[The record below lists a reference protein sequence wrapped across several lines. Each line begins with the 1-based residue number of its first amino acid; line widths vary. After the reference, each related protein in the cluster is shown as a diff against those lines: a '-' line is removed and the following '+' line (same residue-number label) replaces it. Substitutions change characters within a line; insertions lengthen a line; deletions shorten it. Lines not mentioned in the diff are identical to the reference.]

1 MIGIQRVFNTPIFTK
16 GVRKSDKAL
25 GLYDTLHEAISLK
38 LDNDLTTTLH
48 ELGHHFDKQI
58 GINEHPAVGFMLDN
72 TPGLKEKL
80 SRLGYQEAEMRNEIV
95 ADFTRMYMTNPDAAY
110 EYGKY
115 GIGEGSLDNFYDVFE
130 DKLVEANIM
139 QDVAGVR
146 RRILDYASLDI
157 VDKVAGTIVSR
168 EPRRISWQRTRM
180 NMYQVIV
187 SKNAALEWLDKEVD
201 NIARRE
207 GFAIS
212 PSQKFSLLA
221 MAADNA
227 SGYLEKMVEPT
238 KNGGRYIR
246 PDGTIDYE
254 RKTMGDILTNLAKFK
269 DAKTGKKIKYKDV
282 VKHFDE
288 YLKLKHA
295 EDWAKQGKRVFP
307 SDVMS
312 FGDIPLATQRMRTL
326 RA

>member
-1 MIGIQRVFNTPIFTK
+1 
-16 GVRKSDKAL
+16 
-25 GLYDTLHEAISLK
+25 
-38 LDNDLTTTLH
+38 
-48 ELGHHFDKQI
+48 
-58 GINEHPAVGFMLDN
+58 
-72 TPGLKEKL
+72 
-80 SRLGYQEAEMRNEIV
+80 
-95 ADFTRMYMTNPDAAY
+95 MTNPDAAY

-139 QDVAGVR
+139 QDVSGVR

-180 NMYQVIV
+180 SLYQSVV

-227 SGYLEKMVEPT
+227 SG
-238 KNGGRYIR
+238 
-246 PDGTIDYE
+246 
-254 RKTMGDILTNLAKFK
+254 
-269 DAKTGKKIKYKDV
+269 
-282 VKHFDE
+282 
-288 YLKLKHA
+288 
-295 EDWAKQGKRVFP
+295 
-307 SDVMS
+307 
-312 FGDIPLATQRMRTL
+312 
-326 RA
+326 